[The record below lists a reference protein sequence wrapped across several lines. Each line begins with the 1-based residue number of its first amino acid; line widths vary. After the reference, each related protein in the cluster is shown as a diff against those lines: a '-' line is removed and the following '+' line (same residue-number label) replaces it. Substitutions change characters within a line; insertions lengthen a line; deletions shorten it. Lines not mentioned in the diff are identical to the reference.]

1 MKNARAK
8 VMLDKRFKKITGKYP
23 VKLRLT
29 FGGTQRYYPLNIDL
43 EELDFNRC
51 VSDRAKGELQKMR
64 LIMIEAER
72 RAFEILSKMR
82 LFTFHTFEQAFFG
95 PSGSS
100 TEVFTWYEKIISDLK
115 AKERYGTASNYE
127 CSMHSLQKINKNIHF
142 HEIDVK
148 FLDEYQAKI
157 LSEGKSKT
165 TVGIYLRPL
174 RHVFNIAIEKGIV
187 AKQDYPFGK
196 SKYQIPSGRNI
207 KKAIGLDQIKKLM
220 EYNASDAAE
229 QRARDFFI
237 FSYLGNGMN
246 IKDIA
251 LLKWNNID
259 GELLIF
265 NRAKTENTNTSSLP
279 IVVPISK
286 HMASVIKR
294 WGNQVKTSEYI
305 FPIITSS
312 DSIEIQR
319 KKIQH
324 FTKLVNKYLKRI
336 SSRLEFPNAITTYTA
351 RHTYST
357 VMKNAGASVEFIS
370 EALGHSSIQT
380 TRNYLASFDAKTK
393 IELSKELIRF

>member
-1 MKNARAK
+1 
-8 VMLDKRFKKITGKYP
+8 
-23 VKLRLT
+23 
-29 FGGTQRYYPLNIDL
+29 
-43 EELDFNRC
+43 
-51 VSDRAKGELQKMR
+51 
-64 LIMIEAER
+64 
-72 RAFEILSKMR
+72 
-82 LFTFHTFEQAFFG
+82 
-95 PSGSS
+95 
-100 TEVFTWYEKIISDLK
+100 
-115 AKERYGTASNYE
+115 
-127 CSMHSLQKINKNIHF
+127 
-142 HEIDVK
+142 
-148 FLDEYQAKI
+148 